1 MVYARVSLE
10 DYTNRVLNVI
20 KGKYGLKDK
29 SEAINKMANIYGEEL
44 VEPQASEEYIREMDK
59 EYEEHVKK
67 YGHKG
72 MTLEELDKLCGM

>member
-1 MVYARVSLE
+1 MVYARVNLD

-29 SEAINKMANIYGEEL
+29 SQAINKMADIYGEDL
-44 VEPQASEEYIREMDK
+44 VEPQASEEYIREMDR

-67 YGHKG
+67 YGYKG